1 MALRGVRL
9 GMPKRCPGVRAL
21 SVKRQYRT
29 QGMKANPLLAEAA
42 GQAHT
47 PCPSFQVPGTPPGHM
62 GLKHRLPVHVGR
74 QGIQGLIDE
83 RAAQLFFFFGPQFRI
98 AQRVRDG
105 HCGHDAVGPDAQRN
119 GNDGTHMHDRDISR
133 IFDALGE
140 RCTATRA
147 RASGGG
153 EDNPVHMRGL
163 EPGAYF
169 RAELAGIG
177 YGRAVADGTVEHM
190 VELADFAFLFQIA
203 QHVDGQ
209 DAVRVRI
216 GSKNAAS
223 HTAQ

>member
-29 QGMKANPLLAEAA
+29 QGMKANPLRAEAA

-74 QGIQGLIDE
+74 QGIQGLIHE
-83 RAAQLFFFFGPQFRI
+83 LAAQLLFFFGPQFRI

-105 HCGHDAVGPDAQRN
+105 
-119 GNDGTHMHDRDISR
+119 DRRDNPVRADCLRDRYDSGDMDDR
-133 IFDALGE
+133 HNFFDFFDE

-147 RASGGG
+147 GPSR
-153 EDNPVHMRGL
+153 
-163 EPGAYF
+163 
-169 RAELAGIG
+169 
-177 YGRAVADGTVEHM
+177 
-190 VELADFAFLFQIA
+190 
-203 QHVDGQ
+203 
-209 DAVRVRI
+209 
-216 GSKNAAS
+216 
-223 HTAQ
+223 